1 MPRWLY
7 KGSVALAV
15 AGLVA
20 LGLYLLFRDSD
31 GGETERAQGPAAAPA
46 ADAPYEPFR
55 SGDLPLPRECGPG
68 RLATVVLEFFDALN
82 RGDPRAAR
90 FISPEH
96 EFSAWGIG
104 ERGTGEGISVK
115 TPNEKLF
122 GYFRRRYEQGER
134 LGRLEMAV
142 SPARRTSGVGPFSVP
157 GKDPI
162 AAFDFELSRTASDLR
177 ERGIQ
182 SQLGSGKAGINCK
195 TGRIFLWAQAW
206 GDTPP
211 NLQTCPQA
219 TIKPSWS
226 SAVACAPGYRRVNRA
241 VEIRLPSQPAG

>member
-1 MPRWLY
+1 MPGWLY
-7 KGSVALAV
+7 KGSVALGV

-20 LGLYLLFRDSD
+20 LGVYLLLRDSD
-31 GGETERAQGPAAAPA
+31 GGATERAPVPAAASE
-46 ADAPYEPFR
+46 APYEPLRPGRF
-55 SGDLPLPRECGPG
+55 PLPRECEPR

-82 RGDPRAAR
+82 RGDRRATR
-90 FISPEH
+90 FISPEP
-96 EFSAWGIG
+96 EFSAWGMG
-104 ERGTGEGISVK
+104 ERGTGDGISVK

-122 GYFRRRYEQGER
+122 GYFKRRYEQRER

-162 AAFDFELSRTASDLR
+162 AAFDFELSRIASDLR

-182 SQLGSGKAGINCK
+182 SQLGSGKAGINCR
-195 TGRIFLWAQAW
+195 TGRFFLWAQVW

-241 VEIRLPSQPAG
+241 VEVRLPSQPAS